1 MKLPSVACC
10 TCLLRYYTTSV
21 QAHTELEARC
31 DLLGQFCCF
40 RSLHHALTRISQRLV
55 ILFLTEYWAAEDDS
69 FWYREAPNSAA
80 ALMYSIIQRG
90 KTPAWQR
97 QSPAGRPGCPT
108 VSEHVSRYGW
118 ADYEAAT

>member
-31 DLLGQFCCF
+31 DLPGQFCCF
-40 RSLHHALTRISQRLV
+40 SVSASCSNQNISEACDT
-55 ILFLTEYWAAEDDS
+55 FLTEYWAAEDDS

-80 ALMYSIIQRG
+80 ALMYSIIQRE